1 MIVMIV
7 MMMATNIDDGDDDGD
22 ANAENSVRLQQMALK
37 LVKVAVKQ
45 GGKNNSGKNNSGKNN
60 SGKNMMN
67 LSSQSAAFL
76 VKIAIFIRI

>member
-45 GGKNNSGKNNSGKNN
+45 GGKNNSGKNNSGKN
-60 SGKNMMN
+60 MMK
-67 LSSQSAAFL
+67 LPPHLGAFSESE
-76 VKIAIFIRI
+76 

>member
-45 GGKNNSGKNNSGKNN
+45 GGKNNSWKNN
-60 SGKNMMN
+60 SGKNMMK
-67 LSSQSAAFL
+67 LCPHSAAF
-76 VKIAIFIRI
+76 

>member
-1 MIVMIV
+1 

-22 ANAENSVRLQQMALK
+22 ADAENSVRLQQMALK

-60 SGKNMMN
+60 SGKNMMK
-67 LSSQSAAFL
+67 LPPHLGAFSESE
-76 VKIAIFIRI
+76 

>member
-22 ANAENSVRLQQMALK
+22 ADAENSVRLQQMALK

-45 GGKNNSGKNNSGKNN
+45 GGKNNSGKNNSGKN
-60 SGKNMMN
+60 MMK
-67 LSSQSAAFL
+67 LPPHLGAFSESE
-76 VKIAIFIRI
+76 